1 MWDLAIW
8 GASAVAVAATSNGSV
23 PTSQT
28 RLEVCSSSSGHATA
42 AEFAGFALL
51 LPLAEYAMTEAAVAP
66 FLSRARLLGLP
77 YSLLLLLRRANQC
90 WWDRKTQMKIS
101 EQESERGTAGQS
113 EKGER
118 KEEIKKRRRGE
129 RERESHRGGWVDIGR
144 QRKREREAGRQE
156 EVIRRFGWRAN
167 RI

>member
-8 GASAVAVAATSNGSV
+8 GASAVAVAAAATSKGSV

-28 RLEVCSSSSGHATA
+28 RHEVSSSSSGHATA
-42 AEFAGFALL
+42 AEFPGFALL

-101 EQESERGTAGQS
+101 EQESERGTAGRS

-129 RERESHRGGWVDIGR
+129 RERERVIEVGGLI
-144 QRKREREAGRQE
+144 
-156 EVIRRFGWRAN
+156 
-167 RI
+167 